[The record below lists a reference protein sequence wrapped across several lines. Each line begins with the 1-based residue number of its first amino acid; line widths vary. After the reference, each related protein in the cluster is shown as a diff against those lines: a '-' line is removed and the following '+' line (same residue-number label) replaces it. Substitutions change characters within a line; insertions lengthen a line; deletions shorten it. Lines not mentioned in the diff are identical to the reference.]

1 MAKVVIIDT
10 ESKEAKRLVDYLKTL
25 KFAQVLEENS
35 EEASKYNPDFIK
47 LIQEREK
54 QSSVKLNLD
63 DLWK

>member
-1 MAKVVIIDT
+1 MATVVIIDT